1 MCALETKILNFA
13 YQFLKKWRACKSSKK
28 TFLAKY
34 KEWLEIDFEFPCH
47 NINEA
52 EVNIPIF
59 ENFEDETE
67 GRPCKV
73 YQDLSERSKRRKVQN
88 VSKTMERELASRA
101 LAHKYDEENMQKQ
114 AEIIR
119 KVDKASP
126 KRVNRIIGSIP
137 TLKKN

>member
-1 MCALETKILNFA
+1 
-13 YQFLKKWRACKSSKK
+13 
-28 TFLAKY
+28 
-34 KEWLEIDFEFPCH
+34 
-47 NINEA
+47 
-52 EVNIPIF
+52 VNIPIF
-59 ENFEDETE
+59 ENFKDETE

-119 KVDKASP
+119 KVDKVNP

-137 TLKKN
+137 TLKKLACEVLIKMITFSKCTRGQR